1 MTAALNGGEDYRL
14 LFTIPIGYHDKF
26 RHDFQTFDIIG
37 HLAKPDVGAVIVT
50 PGGVEL
56 QIKAQGW
63 VYFTI
68 FSDYLLFIITYFY
81 ICGTNNKKSLKM
93 TEWWTSLDLFMKILW
108 SIAIATSLIFII
120 ETILTFIGIDHEIDA
135 DFDTSM
141 DGGFESEP
149 SMNLYTFRNLVNF
162 LLGMSWT
169 AILLKEKIVST
180 ALLMVIAVA
189 VGVMLVAAVMYM
201 FKWLSKMQQSGNI
214 DVYKCAVGCIGK
226 VYLTIPAQRKG
237 AGKVQI
243 TINEAVREYDAL
255 TDSENE
261 LKTGAS
267 IKVIEVLD
275 SSTLL
280 VEEMN
285 SLII

>member
-1 MTAALNGGEDYRL
+1 MT
-14 LFTIPIGYHDKF
+14 
-26 RHDFQTFDIIG
+26 Q
-37 HLAKPDVGAVIVT
+37 
-50 PGGVEL
+50 
-56 QIKAQGW
+56 
-63 VYFTI
+63 
-68 FSDYLLFIITYFY
+68 
-81 ICGTNNKKSLKM
+81 C
-93 TEWWTSLDLFMKILW
+93 WTSLDLFMKILW

>member
-1 MTAALNGGEDYRL
+1 
-14 LFTIPIGYHDKF
+14 
-26 RHDFQTFDIIG
+26 
-37 HLAKPDVGAVIVT
+37 
-50 PGGVEL
+50 
-56 QIKAQGW
+56 
-63 VYFTI
+63 
-68 FSDYLLFIITYFY
+68 
-81 ICGTNNKKSLKM
+81 M

-108 SIAIATSLIFII
+108 SIAIATSLIFIL
-120 ETILTFIGIDHEIDA
+120 ETVLTFIGIDHDGSL
-135 DFDTSM
+135 DMDTSA
-141 DGGFESEP
+141 DGSFESEP

-169 AILLKEKIVST
+169 AILLKEKIAST
-180 ALLMVIAVA
+180 ALLMIIAVA
-189 VGVMLVAAVMYM
+189 VGVLLVAAVMYM

-214 DVYKCAVGCIGK
+214 DVYKSAVGCIGK

-243 TINEAVREYDAL
+243 TINESVREYDAL
-255 TDSENE
+255 TDSESE

-267 IKVIEVLD
+267 IKVVEVLD
-275 SSTLL
+275 PSTLL